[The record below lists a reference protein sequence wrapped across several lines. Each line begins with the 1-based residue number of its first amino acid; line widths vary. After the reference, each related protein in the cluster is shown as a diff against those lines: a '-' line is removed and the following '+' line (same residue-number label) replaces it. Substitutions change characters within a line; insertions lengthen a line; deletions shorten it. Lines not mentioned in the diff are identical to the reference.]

1 MDQILIFI
9 NNWGTTLA
17 GILTASGT
25 IYLFVKKLMRKL
37 KPHLEI
43 LDNLKKLTIVV
54 DSIHKEFKNNG
65 GHSMKDSITALQKDV
80 KTNTEITNQIYNRTK
95 FLIDTHS
102 APILEF
108 NSAGD
113 NIWSN
118 RAFLDLVGRQQSEIN
133 DFGWATTILEE
144 KREEVLSSWNDA
156 IKSKKS
162 IERTIWLADK
172 TGKEYVCKM
181 TASKSND
188 SGGYVACLT
197 QINPL

>member
-9 NNWGTTLA
+9 NNWGTIIA
-17 GILTASGT
+17 GIFTAFGT
-25 IYLFVKKLMRKL
+25 IYLFVKRLMKKL

-43 LDNLKKLTIVV
+43 LENLQKLTVVV
-54 DSIHKEFKNNG
+54 DSIHKEFKPNCG
-65 GHSMKDSITALQKDV
+65 GSFSDKITALSKDV
-80 KTNTEITNQIYNRTK
+80 KTNTELTHQIFNRTK
-95 FLIDTHS
+95 FLIETHS

-118 RAFLDLVGRQQSEIN
+118 RAFLDLVGRQQSEIA

-144 KREEVLSSWNDA
+144 KREEILNSWNEA
-156 IKSKKS
+156 VKSKKG
-162 IERTIWLADK
+162 IERTIWLVSK